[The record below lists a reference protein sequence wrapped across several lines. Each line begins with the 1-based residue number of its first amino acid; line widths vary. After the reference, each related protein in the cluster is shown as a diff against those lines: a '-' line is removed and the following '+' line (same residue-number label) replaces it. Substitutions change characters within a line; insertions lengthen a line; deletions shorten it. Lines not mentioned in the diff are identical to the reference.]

1 MDKVFNSN
9 MTNPANLTDY
19 KINIG
24 LFSGYSNFSNSFSY
38 RDAVLSSGGNNV
50 LDLDNV
56 INGLVDNSNLISD
69 NAVQSLSIA
78 FAVKDWNFSLYHN
91 VRNNNQ
97 VSLPKELL
105 EFAWRGNAQ
114 FIGQEVNIAPQFNMQ
129 AYNEIGFG
137 IARKF
142 NKLTIG
148 ARFKKLNGIANFHT
162 DNGMLMINTA
172 ETTYDMN
179 IQSDFMING
188 SAAVDFGGFDN
199 LDFDTDGF
207 KVGDLLKSNKGFG
220 FDIGASYQLNSKLQL
235 SFSMLD
241 IGSINWTDNT
251 YNYHSEGQ
259 YLYTGFDAAEALS
272 GDDDN
277 FEETMDA
284 LQNELDFQETSNSF
298 SSSLPTKTYLSAQY
312 RVSHLFGVG
321 ALLFTEK
328 RIATNETSPGFA
340 INGSLYLGNKTSLGM
355 TYSMR
360 NEEFGNLGFHAA
372 TSLGT
377 LQVFAVADNI
387 LPVLDPLNNRNV
399 DLRFGV
405 NVAFKQ
411 RYESMTRKSK
421 LSLRP
426 REERK
431 WNQKKMLQSKEI
443 KSAENVSSKS
453 DCAKKIHK
461 QISDN
466 KELSIHFGG
475 SFHIYKSLP
484 LMDGISLQ
492 SRISDLPTNKG

>member
-1 MDKVFNSN
+1 MIKHISTIAFIFCLTFSASAQELGLHFMDKVFNSN

-38 RDAVLSSGGNNV
+38 RDAVLNSGGNNI

-56 INGLVDNSNLISD
+56 INGLVNSSNLISD

-78 FAVKDWNFSLYHN
+78 FAVKDWNFSVYHN

-114 FIGQEVNIAPQFNMQ
+114 FIGQDINIAPQFNMQ

-137 IARKF
+137 IARRF
-142 NKLTIG
+142 NKLTVG
-148 ARFKKLNGIANFHT
+148 ARFKKLNGIANFHSA
-162 DNGMLMINTA
+162 NGLVMINTA

-199 LDFDTDGF
+199 LNFDTDGF

-220 FDIGASYQLNSKLQL
+220 FDIGASYQLNKLQL

-277 FEETMDA
+277 FDETLDA
-284 LQNELDFQETSNSF
+284 LQDELDFQETTNSF

-340 INGSLYLGNKTSLGM
+340 LNGSLYLGNKTSLGV

-387 LPVLDPLNNRNV
+387 LPVLDPLNNKNV

-411 RYESMTRKSK
+411 RYETMT
-421 LSLRP
+421 
-426 REERK
+426 
-431 WNQKKMLQSKEI
+431 KKKQARVE
-443 KSAENVSSKS
+443 
-453 DCAKKIHK
+453 AKKGKKVDSEENAAIEK
-461 QISDN
+461 DKKRKKRKLKKRLRQEDT
-466 KELSIHFGG
+466 
-475 SFHIYKSLP
+475 
-484 LMDGISLQ
+484 Q
-492 SRISDLPTNKG
+492 TN